1 MSDLGN
7 SDGMA
12 GGRFKV
18 AAVQRVSAPEV
29 ETNLARADALAGE
42 AAAQSAKL
50 RCG

>member
-42 AAAQSAKL
+42 AAAQGAKL